1 MIQRLEKPLRK
12 LNFLVGCENLVTKF
26 IFENVLVECE
36 NEVSSKNYVWK
47 FLLGCENLVPKIMFL
62 KIRCGV

>member
-1 MIQRLEKPLRK
+1 MELHSMCSLKVQLVMVLLMIQRLEKPLRK

-36 NEVSSKNYVWK
+36 N
-47 FLLGCENLVPKIMFL
+47 
-62 KIRCGV
+62 

>member
-1 MIQRLEKPLRK
+1 MIQRLEKPVRK

-36 NEVSSKNYVWK
+36 N
-47 FLLGCENLVPKIMFL
+47 
-62 KIRCGV
+62 